1 MRDDWKNILNNE
13 TRHLDVRSVFSSP
26 EFPSYSSPANFSDG
40 LMNSSKS
47 TSSDSNEKGVRVRG
61 TRSA

>member
-47 TSSDSNEKGVRVRG
+47 TSSDSNEKE
-61 TRSA
+61 